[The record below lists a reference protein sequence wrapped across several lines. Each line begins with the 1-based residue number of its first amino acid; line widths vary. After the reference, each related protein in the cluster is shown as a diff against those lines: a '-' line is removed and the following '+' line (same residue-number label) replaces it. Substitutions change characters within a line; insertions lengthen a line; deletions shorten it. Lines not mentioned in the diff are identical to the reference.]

1 MQMGLEGLGRM
12 GQILKLKAKEII
24 IIVMIKEG
32 KRRNV
37 VADTYTQ

>member
-1 MQMGLEGLGRM
+1 M

-24 IIVMIKEG
+24 IIAIVKEP